1 MSAEWSH
8 SVNYL
13 QRQQQEVSWVNNVCR
28 DGRQQAAC
36 QWSLLPVWRTN
47 RKTPAGRRWWGQS
60 GGGCEQCDWMHY
72 ELNQRLLSHSTD
84 WPPITIFV
92 FISTKLLKDDC
103 TRVGPLIRPVKVQFQ
118 KLTFEILCHDYVLS
132 FVHNLIFEYHSVKC
146 GDVHM
151 VLLWCEL

>member
-1 MSAEWSH
+1 
-8 SVNYL
+8 
-13 QRQQQEVSWVNNVCR
+13 
-28 DGRQQAAC
+28 
-36 QWSLLPVWRTN
+36 
-47 RKTPAGRRWWGQS
+47 
-60 GGGCEQCDWMHY
+60 MHY

-84 WPPITIFV
+84 WPPITMFV

-118 KLTFEILCHDYVLS
+118 KLPFEIFCHDYVLS

-151 VLLWCEL
+151 VLL